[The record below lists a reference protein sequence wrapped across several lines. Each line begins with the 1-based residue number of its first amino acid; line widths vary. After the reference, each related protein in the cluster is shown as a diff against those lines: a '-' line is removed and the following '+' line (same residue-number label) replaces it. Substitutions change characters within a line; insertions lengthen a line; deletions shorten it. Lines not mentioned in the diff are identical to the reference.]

1 MRSPISWW
9 EHGGQGGSAASTH
22 DRGKRLLANL
32 LQMPADEF
40 VRDHW
45 LQRPLLCR
53 CKVSPIPAS
62 HPANMLPLAEV
73 RALVHRKKPRRAR
86 FLHDVDV
93 TKYINGKRQALSEG
107 NEEVKPAAVWSAF
120 EERGYSIRLVHP
132 QQWHQAS
139 YELCSVLQEFFGFP
153 VGCAA
158 YLTPAGTQGF
168 PPHYD
173 DVEVFVLQLE
183 GTKAWRLYDRPDTKT
198 RPAADT
204 TTECS
209 GASLGEPTAE
219 ITLKKGDLLYLPRG
233 VVHQALAQSDGHSL
247 HLTFSTYQRHTW
259 RDLLADPAVSHLLS
273 SRATARLAALREED
287 DDPNG
292 DGGVLKGDRLL
303 DALPLDLLT
312 HNTAG
317 SPAAGWSACAMHL
330 TPPRIPFWLTS
341 ELWVDGTLGAAI
353 DARALFFLKHSLPPW
368 HPTEAEEAAVRGA
381 PAAESDT
388 TPAVLDGESEEEA
401 LHDGSWLRACAPYCA
416 RLVDGA
422 GTNGD
427 LSSWESGETTP
438 ELALYTNVQNGRS
451 FAESPSPAFEVLPH
465 LARSVVALLEAGC
478 EKGVEVGKLPAASG
492 SDEEA
497 RADLYDLL
505 ELLVEQKVL
514 MRMVNPGAVAAK
526 KKKRRREREG

>member
-1 MRSPISWW
+1 
-9 EHGGQGGSAASTH
+9 
-22 DRGKRLLANL
+22 
-32 LQMPADEF
+32 MPADEF

-287 DDPNG
+287 DDANG

-388 TPAVLDGESEEEA
+388 TPPAVLDDGSEEEA